1 MIVLKGKSNSL
12 ILLNLFSHVIRKI
25 SRYQITNI
33 LKFANDIS
41 NLQSQY
47 SNLKKEVDKL
57 QQQIIDYNLRIG
69 SKVSAP

>member
-1 MIVLKGKSNSL
+1 
-12 ILLNLFSHVIRKI
+12 
-25 SRYQITNI
+25 

-57 QQQIIDYNLRIG
+57 LQQQIIDYNLRVG
-69 SKVSAP
+69 PKVSAP

>member
-1 MIVLKGKSNSL
+1 MTVVTLTSRL
-12 ILLNLFSHVIRKI
+12 RFSHVIRKI
-25 SRYQITNI
+25 YRHQITNI

-57 QQQIIDYNLRIG
+57 QQQIIDYNLRVG
-69 SKVSAP
+69 PKVSAP

>member
-1 MIVLKGKSNSL
+1 MSYSNSL

-25 SRYQITNI
+25 SRNQITDI

-57 QQQIIDYNLRIG
+57 QQQIIDYNLRVG
-69 SKVSAP
+69 PKVSAP